1 MGRRRGYIKYRK
13 TGSYRRSRNYH
24 KLRSYRQRASSA
36 TPAIIPLLLVLLVI
50 FVPWLALLV
59 AALLTVYSIVK
70 YVEYKQGAYYQVTQN
85 SFFSLLRDKGKYGE
99 YLTYQHLRKYESYG
113 TKFLFNIYL
122 PKENGETSEVDVLMI
137 SPKGLFVFESKNYS
151 GWIFGSENQLHWYQ
165 TLPAGRK
172 SHKEQFYN
180 PIMQNQTH
188 IRYLQ
193 NVVGS
198 QTPMHSIIV
207 FSDRCTLKNIQ
218 LQTHQAAVVNRY
230 DILPVVSAIWDQTPA
245 NLLTTNAISKI
256 YDMLYPFTQVD
267 STTKA
272 QHIAN
277 INNHLNKEVPPPTPP
292 TPMQPFGVSL
302 DPVKTAV
309 DTPFPN
315 VPCDPVPAKEITR
328 PAETPETAK
337 ETPQNHHCPR
347 CGGKLVLRKATTGF
361 NAGNYF
367 YGCSNYPRCKYIKN
381 KHE

>member
-13 TGSYRRSRNYH
+13 KGSYRRSYNYH
-24 KLRSYRQRASSA
+24 KLRSYRRRASSA

-59 AALLTVYSIVK
+59 AALLIVYSIVK

-218 LQTHQAAVVNRY
+218 LQTYRAAVVNRY
-230 DILPVVSAIWDQTPA
+230 NVLPAVSAIWDQTHA
-245 NLLTTNAISKI
+245 DLLTTDTISKM
-256 YDMLYPFTQVD
+256 YNTLYPFTQVD
-267 STTKA
+267 ITTKA
-272 QHIAN
+272 KHIAN
-277 INNHLNKEVPPPTPP
+277 INNHLNKEVSPQTPP
-292 TPMQPFGVSL
+292 IPSQPFAVSL
-302 DPVKTAV
+302 DPVKTTA
-309 DTPFPN
+309 DTQFSN
-315 VPCDPVPAKEITR
+315 VLCDTVSAKEITR
-328 PAETPETAK
+328 PAEIPETAK
-337 ETPQNHHCPR
+337 ETPQDPYCPR

-367 YGCSNYPRCKYIKN
+367 YGCSNYPKCKYIKDR
-381 KHE
+381 